1 MDVKETLNRHF
12 PSLSDDLVDEIQSYA
27 AEWRVKA
34 GDVIMDI
41 GSPIARVPLIVEGM
55 IKVFREDD
63 EGNELFLYYLY
74 PGEACAISLVCSTG
88 KEKISSIRAIA
99 VEDSTFITFPTEKM
113 DEWMQKHKSWYEYVL
128 GTYRYR
134 FEELLNTVDDI
145 AFHKM
150 DERLLSYLD
159 KNVEAQ
165 GSRTIKTSHQEIAY
179 ELNTSREV
187 ISRLLKKLE
196 QRGQVK
202 LARNQIEVLY

>member
-1 MDVKETLNRHF
+1 MEVVDTVHRHF
-12 PSLSDDLVDEIQSYA
+12 PSLSDDLVTDIEKYA
-27 AEWRVKA
+27 GEWKVKA
-34 GDVIMDI
+34 NDVIMDI
-41 GSPIARVPLIVEGM
+41 GSKISSVPLLIQGM
-55 IKVFREDD
+55 VKVFRED
-63 EGNELFLYYLY
+63 ENGNELFLYYLY

-88 KEKISSIRAIA
+88 KEKISSIRAVA
-99 VEDSTFITFPTEKM
+99 VEDSKFITFPIDKM
-113 DEWMQKHKSWYEYVL
+113 DKWMQKHKSWYEYVL

-145 AFHKM
+145 AFHNM

-165 GSRTIKTSHQEIAY
+165 GSRTIQTSHQEIAY

-196 QRGQVK
+196 QRGKVK
-202 LARNQIEVLY
+202 LARNKIEVLY

>member
-1 MDVKETLNRHF
+1 MDIKETLNRHF
-12 PSLSDDLVDEIQSYA
+12 PSLSEELVQEMTSYA
-27 AEWRVKA
+27 NEWKVKS

-41 GSPIARVPLIVEGM
+41 GSKIGRVPLLVEGM
-55 IKVFREDD
+55 VKVFREDN

-88 KEKISSIRAIA
+88 KEKISSIRALA
-99 VEDSTFITFPTEKM
+99 VEDCTFISFPIEKM
-113 DEWMQKHKSWYEYVL
+113 DEWMQKHSSWYQYVL

-134 FEELLNTVDDI
+134 FEELLNTVDEI
-145 AFHKM
+145 AFHNM

-165 GSRTIKTSHQEIAY
+165 GSRIIQTSHQEIAY

-196 QRGQVK
+196 QRGKVK
-202 LARNQIEVLY
+202 VARNQIEVLY

>member
-1 MDVKETLNRHF
+1 MEVKETLQRHF
-12 PSLSDDLVDEIQSYA
+12 PSLSEDFLDEIKA
-27 AEWRVKA
+27 FANEWKVKS

-41 GSPIARVPLIVEGM
+41 GSKIGRVPLLVDGM
-55 IKVFREDD
+55 VKVFREDE

-88 KEKISSIRAIA
+88 REKISSIRAVA
-99 VEDSTFITFPTEKM
+99 VEDSTFITFPIDKM
-113 DEWMQKHKSWYEYVL
+113 DEWMQKHRSWYEYVL

-145 AFHKM
+145 AFHNM

-165 GSRTIKTSHQEIAY
+165 GSRTIHTSHQEIAY

-196 QRGQVK
+196 QRGKVK
-202 LARNQIEVLY
+202 LARNQVEVLY